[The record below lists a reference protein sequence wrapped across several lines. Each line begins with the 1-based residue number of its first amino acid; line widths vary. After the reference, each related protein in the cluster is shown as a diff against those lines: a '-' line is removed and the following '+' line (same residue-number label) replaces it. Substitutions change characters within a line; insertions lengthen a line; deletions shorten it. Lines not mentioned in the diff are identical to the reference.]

1 MKKALFILSSFLVAT
16 SPLLSEERDVEFDK
30 RHILYLMSTNQPSKA
45 VDEYLAFYQKEKKHD
60 LKILEQIGNILLDIG
75 SSSMNIEDQMLTLY
89 GIGLSGSKGSL
100 HFLESALKSHFPVV
114 QAAALHLLAQIHED
128 AVDDIL
134 TIALH
139 SDFLM
144 IRIEALFYLVAR
156 KTKHALGHV
165 ESLCNLL
172 PPQARPYFVE
182 FYALYAS
189 NDSIQSLKKFINDKD
204 LNVRI
209 SAIAAAASHNRDD
222 LLPSIRTILS
232 QSEPSLKEVAA
243 FALGHLH
250 DLNSIQQLKIAS
262 SSPFIETKLAAL
274 FSLFKLGD
282 REAGTKILEIA
293 KEGNPFAILLA
304 GQMPDSDFALLPLI
318 HHIDPVIRLNAAAAL
333 LGKRRVEAL
342 PVITTILE
350 SDPDYMG
357 IIPYVSPG
365 KSLVAL
371 KPIPT
376 SAIPNEDIRRNI
388 KAITLSFQEE
398 FLKQCIELPEKEFLK
413 LARKLMDT
421 KKGHLIPLLTHLIEN
436 MGTEASKE
444 LLIEKSQ
451 QVGYPLLR
459 GYCSLSLYR
468 IGEEEVYRK
477 RFLNWLSTQKGVQLI
492 EFKPMMDRGAR
503 EDKNMSN
510 YQLSAEE
517 KSGLLIESFDA
528 IATKHDIDGI
538 SLILEAI
545 RDGHEKNRYAFAGLL
560 LKSIH

>member
-1 MKKALFILSSFLVAT
+1 
-16 SPLLSEERDVEFDK
+16 
-30 RHILYLMSTNQPSKA
+30 MSTNQPSKA
-45 VDEYLAFYQKEKKHD
+45 VDEYLTYYQKEKKHD

-75 SSSMNIEDQMLTLY
+75 SSSPNIEDQMLSLY
-89 GIGLSGSKGSL
+89 GIGLSGGRTSL
-100 HFLESALKSHFPVV
+100 HFLESALKSHFPIV

-128 AVDDIL
+128 SVDDIL
-134 TIALH
+134 TIALQ

-144 IRIEALFYLVAR
+144 IRVEALFYLVAK
-156 KTKHALGHV
+156 KTKNALGQV

-209 SAIAAAASHNRDD
+209 AAIAAAASHNRDD
-222 LLPSIRTILS
+222 LLPNIRTVLS
-232 QSEPSLKEVAA
+232 QSEPSLKEISA

-250 DLNSIQQLKIAS
+250 DLNSIEQLKIVS
-262 SSPFIETKLAAL
+262 LSPFIETKLAAL

-282 REAGTKILEIA
+282 REAGTKILDIA
-293 KEGNPFAILLA
+293 KEGNPFAILMS
-304 GQMPDSDFALLPLI
+304 GEIPGSDTILI
-318 HHIDPVIRLNAAAAL
+318 SLINHIDPVIRLNAAAAL

-342 PVITTILE
+342 PVITSVLE
-350 SDPDYMG
+350 SDTDCMG
-357 IIPYVSPG
+357 IVPYVSPG
-365 KSLVAL
+365 RSLVAL

-376 SAIPNEDIRRNI
+376 SAIPNEDVRRNI
-388 KAITLSFQEE
+388 KAITLSFHEE
-398 FLKQCIELPEKEFLK
+398 FLKHCIDLPEKDFLE
-413 LARKLMDT
+413 LSRKLMDC

-436 MGTEASKE
+436 MGTTDSRD
-444 LLIEKSQ
+444 LLIEKAQ

-468 IGEEEVYRK
+468 IGEEETYRK
-477 RFLNWLSTQKGVQLI
+477 RFLSWLSTQKGGQLI
-492 EFKPMMDRGAR
+492 QFKPMMDRGAR